1 MSEIKAV
8 PLTCHGHTR
17 PLTHLSFSSILPS
30 NKDAPAPSP
39 TNTSAPTTTPT
50 NTPHYLLLSTCKDQN
65 PMLRDGP
72 TGDWIGT
79 FLGHKGAVW
88 SSRLSAD
95 AGLAVTGSADFTAR
109 VWDTFTGETLVKV
122 PEGHIVRA
130 TAITGQGRAGTRIA
144 TGGMEKRVKVWDLGR
159 LGEGGGEREAK
170 EFGEVGK
177 GRHGGTVK
185 SLLWSRRDG
194 VNELVSAGDDK
205 VVRWWDLRTA
215 ERPVAEVEVEG
226 LITSCELNVNEVD
239 GGDGMGTLSVA
250 AGKSVYFF
258 DGARPGTLRKQVKM
272 QKEVA
277 CVAVNE
283 ATGRFVTGSSG
294 DTWVRVFDLETE
306 EELETLKGHHGPVW
320 TVAFSPDGKLY
331 ATGSEDGT
339 IKLWKATREPYGL
352 WR

>member
-1 MSEIKAV
+1 MSETKAV
-8 PLTCHGHTR
+8 PLTCHGHSR
-17 PLTHLSFSSILPS
+17 PITHLTFSSILPS
-30 NKDAPAPSP
+30 TTTSSSSP
-39 TNTSAPTTTPT
+39 TTSHPTPAS
-50 NTPHYLLLSTCKDQN
+50 YLLLSTCKDQN

-88 SSRLSAD
+88 SARLSRD
-95 AGLAVTGSADFTAR
+95 AGLAVTGSADFSAR
-109 VWDTFTGETLVKV
+109 VWDTFTGETLATLG
-122 PEGHIVRA
+122 EGHIVRA
-130 TAITGQGRAGTRIA
+130 VAIGTPGGSGSGQGQGGTARMAGVKVV
-144 TGGMEKRVKVWDLGR
+144 TGGMEKRVKVWDLAR
-159 LGEGGGEREAK
+159 VGEGAK
-170 EFGEVGK
+170 EAFDEVGR
-177 GRHGGTVK
+177 GVHAGTVK
-185 SLLWSRRDG
+185 SLLWTGEAGR
-194 VNELVSAGDDK
+194 EIVSAGDDK

-215 ERPVAEVEVEG
+215 ERPIAEAEVEG
-226 LITSCELNVNEVD
+226 LVGSCELNVVE
-239 GGDGMGTLSVA
+239 GEGDGSGTLAVA
-250 AGKSVYFF
+250 AGKSAYFF
-258 DGARPGTLRKQVKM
+258 EGGRPGSLRKQVKM

-283 ATGRFVTGSSG
+283 ASGRFVTGSSG